1 MRWYSLYAGAR
12 LEILDF
18 VVHST
23 IQEKGSIAQYACVSR
38 EWQEWFEIFTFK
50 RLEISPSDIMPF
62 ITVFMNLRRRRYL
75 QYIGAKLDLPVHEH
89 IQDPFLDR
97 DEFVNIHQQMQALS
111 QQDPML
117 CCNYSWLRYKHQ
129 EDMSWL
135 KHREEN
141 SWLKHQDEENNR
153 AFTNVLRGLFAELFQ
168 WRREHCHHEGI
179 ELEIIADTKSHWQKT
194 AEECQALNP
203 PSDNGSGDFHNS
215 LSSELQIFHAPP
227 YHGHQVLHDGELDFS
242 FWLELDVQFGGT
254 LGPEVHVISG
264 LSILRRS
271 VRHFDPEF
279 IAHIVSLLPRLRELR
294 WEVRPHAHWRT
305 EHKFHS
311 QLQKLLK
318 TLNPAMTKVRI
329 QQQPTSKPLHSPS
342 PSMDRPSLGDRLILS
357 CPFLVNIYMDIKVDI
372 TKFFYMR
379 NHLQNVR
386 IMCVRTHQALLD
398 ELPNT
403 SNVLFGGI
411 AKAVSKMPKLSA
423 LCVFNKTDTEACAV
437 NFVVERDSFK
447 VIAHCS
453 WPFNVRDETKAR
465 WRKAG
470 RHQPG
475 NLVWLAAQ
483 SSYDTVKHEIMLQQQ
498 WHSSFC

>member
-1 MRWYSLYAGAR
+1 MRWYSLYAEAR
-12 LEILDF
+12 LEILDL
-18 VVHST
+18 VAHST
-23 IQEKGSIAQYACVSR
+23 IHEKGSLTQYACVSR

-50 RLEISPSDIMPF
+50 RVEISPSDIMPF
-62 ITVFMNLRRRRYL
+62 ISAFMNLRRRKYL
-75 QYIGAKLDLPVHEH
+75 EYIGVKLDLPVHEH
-89 IQDPFLDR
+89 SRDPFLDC
-97 DEFVNIHQQMQALS
+97 DEFANVHQQMQTLS
-111 QQDPML
+111 QMDPML
-117 CCNYSWLRYKHQ
+117 YCNYSWPRYQ
-129 EDMSWL
+129 
-135 KHREEN
+135 REN
-141 SWLKHQDEENNR
+141 SWLKHQVEENNR
-153 AFTNVLRGLFAELFQ
+153 AFTIVLRGLFMELFQ
-168 WRREHCHHEGI
+168 WRRGDCYHEGI

-194 AEECQALNP
+194 AEEYRAHNP
-203 PSDNGSGDFHNS
+203 PSDTGSGDFHNS

-227 YHGHQVLHDGELDFS
+227 YHGHEMLHDGELDFS
-242 FWLELDVQFGGT
+242 FWLELDVHFGGT

-279 IAHIVSLLPRLRELR
+279 VAHIVSLLPRLRTLR

-329 QQQPTSKPLHSPS
+329 QQQPTSKPLNSPR
-342 PSMDRPSLGDRLILS
+342 PSVNRPSLGDRLILS
-357 CPFLVNIYMDIKVDI
+357 CPFLTNIYMDIKVDI
-372 TKFFYMR
+372 TKFFRMR
-379 NHLQNVR
+379 YHLQNVQV
-386 IMCVRTHQALLD
+386 MCVRTHQALLD

-411 AKAVSKMPKLSA
+411 GREVSRMPKLSA

-437 NFVVERDSFK
+437 NFIVGRDSFK

-498 WHSSFC
+498 WHSRLC

>member
-1 MRWYSLYAGAR
+1 MRWYSLYVGAR

-23 IQEKGSIAQYACVSR
+23 IHEKGSVAQYACVSR

-50 RLEISPSDIMPF
+50 RMEISPSDIMPF
-62 ITVFMNLRRRRYL
+62 ISAFMNLRRRRYL
-75 QYIGAKLDLPVHEH
+75 EYIGLKLDLPAHKH
-89 IQDPFLDR
+89 IRDPFLDG
-97 DEFVNIHQQMQALS
+97 DEIVNIRQQMQALS
-111 QQDPML
+111 QNDPML
-117 CCNYSWLRYKHQ
+117 YCTYSWQRYKPQ
-129 EDMSWL
+129 EDIPWL
-135 KHREEN
+135 KHREVN
-141 SWLKHQDEENNR
+141 SWLKHQEEENNR
-153 AFTNVLRGLFAELFQ
+153 AFTIALRGLFMELFQ
-168 WRREHCHHEGI
+168 WRREDCYDKGI

-194 AEECQALNP
+194 AEEYRARNP

-215 LSSELQIFHAPP
+215 LSTELQIFHAPP

-242 FWLELDVQFGGT
+242 FWLELDVHFGGT

-279 IAHIVSLLPRLRELR
+279 IAHIVSLLPRLKEFR

-305 EHKFHS
+305 EHRFHS

-329 QQQPTSKPLHSPS
+329 QQQPTSKPLNSPR

-357 CPFLVNIYMDIKVDI
+357 CPFLTNIYIDIKVDI
-372 TKFFYMR
+372 TKFFRMR
-379 NHLQNVR
+379 YHLQNVQ

-403 SNVLFGGI
+403 SNRLFGDI
-411 AKAVSKMPKLSA
+411 AKEVSRMSKLSA
-423 LCVFNKTDTEACAV
+423 LCIFNKTDTEACAV
-437 NFVVERDSFK
+437 NFIVERDSFK

-453 WPFNVRDETKAR
+453 WPFNVTDDTKAR

-498 WHSSFC
+498 WHSSLC